1 MPYEL
6 WSIAL
11 PTMPARSRLY
21 SLAPMGVGSAQVE
34 SVTSYVM
41 RLANAHAVFLAL
53 WSGQKYLRIWL
64 CAPNV

>member
-41 RLANAHAVFLAL
+41 RLANAHAVFPGTLVRAEI
-53 WSGQKYLRIWL
+53 SPNWL